1 MVSEIRITAVVAVV
15 LRAFLDDT
23 TVPRYGIELM
33 KATGL
38 PSGTLYP
45 AVARLERAGW
55 LISAKEDIDPVVAG
69 RPPRRYFRL
78 NPAMAE
84 RARYEVAALA
94 EKLHVPTRSTG
105 RFQPGVAGG
114 SA

>member
-1 MVSEIRITAVVAVV
+1 MEGDIRITAVVAVV
-15 LRAFLDDT
+15 LRAFLDDAAA
-23 TVPRYGIELM
+23 PRYGIELM

-45 AVARLERAGW
+45 TVARLERAGW
-55 LISAKEDIDPVVAG
+55 LISAKEDIDPSLAG
-69 RPPRRYFRL
+69 RPARRYFRL

-94 EKLHVPTRSTG
+94 ERLHLPARSA
-105 RFQPGVAGG
+105 RRLRPGVARG